1 VYLNIYYDG
10 LLQGILIWFVFLS
23 IDKTTLKIDNCC
35 VWSFI
40 NKLSTME
47 LSLLRNFYT
56 GDVDNVEKL
65 LKRNELIL
73 LQSMEIPPSL

>member
-1 VYLNIYYDG
+1 
-10 LLQGILIWFVFLS
+10 
-23 IDKTTLKIDNCC
+23 
-35 VWSFI
+35 
-40 NKLSTME
+40 ME

-73 LQSMEIPPSL
+73 LQSIEIPPSL